1 MTKQPKLVMT
11 LLVRDEEDIVGQVL
25 RYHLAAGVDHII
37 VTDNGSV
44 DGTLDILTDFERAGA
59 LTLLREPG
67 RNFAQGSWVTR
78 MALMARDEY
87 GADWIL
93 NGDAD
98 EFWLADQGDLKT
110 ALPASGEAT
119 ALDCPV
125 RNMLRG
131 HDDDRLAPW
140 WETMTAR
147 VARPV
152 PFEKGMDRLHGALP
166 APFFYMQ
173 LGSKALVR
181 AEGLTRVWQGNH
193 GADHDGREADRK
205 PGAVTVYH
213 YPVRSRR
220 QFWRNIRCQGAGYA
234 RNAQVGALMG
244 WQKRRWYR
252 MLCED
257 GDSARA
263 IADALPGSRQLQ
275 ADLERGVAIRD
286 DRPARLF
293 SAMGILDS
301 KPPGTAC
308 HGPDSPVYAPLP
320 RHVPPGGVVGME
332 T

>member
-1 MTKQPKLVMT
+1 VTKQPKLVMT
-11 LLVRDEEDIVGQVL
+11 LLVRDEEDIVGEVL

-44 DGTLDILTDFERAGA
+44 DGTLDILADFERAGA
-59 LTLLREPG
+59 LTLIREPG

-78 MALMARDEY
+78 MALMAREEY

-98 EFWLADQGDLKT
+98 EFWVPDQGDLKT
-110 ALPASGEAT
+110 ALPASGAVT
-119 ALDCPV
+119 ALDCKV
-125 RNMLRG
+125 RNMLHG
-131 HDDDRLAPW
+131 HDDHRAAPW
-140 WETMTAR
+140 WKTMTAR
-147 VARPV
+147 VANPV
-152 PFEKGMDRLHGALP
+152 PVEKGLDKLHGVLP

-181 AEGLTRVWQGNH
+181 AEGLKRVWQGNH
-193 GADHDGREADRK
+193 GADHGAEPNVQ
-205 PGAVTVYH
+205 PGAIFVYH

-220 QFWRNIRCQGAGYA
+220 QFWRNIRSQGACYV
-234 RNAQVGALMG
+234 RNTEVGPQMG

-257 GDSARA
+257 GDSGRA
-263 IADALPGSRQLQ
+263 IADALPSDRQLQ

-286 DRPARLF
+286 ERPAKLF
-293 SAMGILDS
+293 SAMGIVDS
-301 KPPGTAC
+301 EPPGTAC
-308 HGPDSPVYAPLP
+308 HSPDSPVYAPLP
-320 RHVPPGGVVGME
+320 RHVPPGGVAGMK